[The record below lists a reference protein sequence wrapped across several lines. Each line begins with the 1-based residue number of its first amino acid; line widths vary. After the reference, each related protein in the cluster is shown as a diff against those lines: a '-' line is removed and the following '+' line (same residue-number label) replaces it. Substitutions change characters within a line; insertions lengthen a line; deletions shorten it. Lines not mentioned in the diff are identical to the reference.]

1 MTGFEGE
8 GIGIDDIWDELSE
21 MVTED
26 DFTEVQKMRE
36 TDLYVC
42 LEGVTLWMSRKN
54 LSLKVSDTTI
64 LKGTNNL

>member
-8 GIGIDDIWDELSE
+8 RIGIDDIWDELSE
-21 MVTED
+21 MVNED
-26 DFTEVQKMRE
+26 DFIEVQQMRE

-42 LEGVTLWMSRKN
+42 LEGVTFWMSRKN